1 MTMLRVV
8 LLWAEY
14 HSAFYVE
21 KIGLVMFAAYLVSV
35 IIVLVN
41 ILIAMM
47 SNSFN
52 EIQVHAA
59 FCCHLN
65 LTSSKLLPSCVR
77 KSPVF
82 CNGILMTLNDFWKSL
97 KAIGFGSI
105 Q

>member
-1 MTMLRVV
+1 MLRH
-8 LLWAEY
+8 ASGCTEY

-52 EIQVHAA
+52 EIQVQ
-59 FCCHLN
+59 
-65 LTSSKLLPSCVR
+65 TSKYCFISNC
-77 KSPVF
+77 
-82 CNGILMTLNDFWKSL
+82 I
-97 KAIGFGSI
+97 
-105 Q
+105 